1 MNRREA
7 LSLLAALPFAAR
19 VSAQTRATAKHRMV
33 LGSLTGHLIAPDGTV
48 QAWLTN
54 YAHASGYAAPEV
66 LGLGHNQPV
75 DAFTLYP
82 IPGLTGVV
90 SMAASSVAF
99 AVLRDGQ
106 IMSWGSGGYGLIGTT
121 PLAELEARAQP
132 RIRSNT
138 PQPLATKF
146 DAVEV
151 SNKGDH
157 ALALARDGSVYA
169 WGRGDFGQLGIGPLP
184 TVNYKTRSARVEN
197 FVPYPVR
204 IPGLADVKA
213 ISAGMMHS
221 MALLKDGT
229 VLAWGQNKYGAVGNG
244 STQDQFAPTPVPG
257 VRNVVAIT
265 ATGYSSVAVL
275 QDGTVM
281 EWGARYGSLTPPRPP
296 GLLAGARGIRSV
308 AGGGDHVVALTQSGG
323 VMTWGQDAHYETG
336 RGSSGP
342 APGLVKG
349 LTDVQSIAAS
359 VRGSGAVLGSGRIM
373 IWSEVR
379 PWTRPGGS
387 GPSNLSQFPILL
399 WLDGLE
405 QP

>member
-1 MNRREA
+1 MNRRQA

-19 VSAQTRATAKHRMV
+19 VSAQTRATAKHRIV

-54 YAHASGYAAPEV
+54 YAHASGYEAPEV
-66 LGLGHNQPV
+66 LGLGHNRPV

-106 IMSWGSGGYGLIGTT
+106 IMSWGSAGYGLLGATS
-121 PLAELEARAQP
+121 LAEFQAGGQP

-146 DAVEV
+146 DAVDV
-151 SNKGDH
+151 SVKGDH

-169 WGRGDFGQLGIGPLP
+169 WGRGDAGQLGLGELP
-184 TVNYKTRSARVEN
+184 MVNYKSRSARVEK
-197 FVPYPVR
+197 FVPYPMR
-204 IPGLADVKA
+204 IPGLTDVTA
-213 ISAGMMHS
+213 ISAGHMHS
-221 MALLKDGT
+221 LALLKDGT
-229 VLAWGQNKYGAVGNG
+229 VRAWGENKWGAVGDG
-244 STQDQFAPTPVPG
+244 SRVNRDAPIPASG
-257 VRNVVAIT
+257 VRNAVAIA
-265 ATGYSSVAVL
+265 ATGYSSIAVL
-275 QDGTVM
+275 SDGSVM
-281 EWGARYGSLTPPRPP
+281 EWGSTYGNPSPRLVPAA
-296 GLLAGARGIRSV
+296 LAGVRGIRSV
-308 AGGGDHVVALTQSGG
+308 SGGVDHVVALTQTGN

-336 RGSSGP
+336 RGSNAS

-349 LTDVQSIAAS
+349 LTEVQSIAAS
-359 VRGSGAVLGSGRIM
+359 ARGSAAVLASGRIM

-379 PWTRPGGS
+379 PWTRPGSNGR
-387 GPSNLSQFPILL
+387 SNLSPFPILL
-399 WLDGLE
+399 WVDGLE